1 MRGTTWITTTL
12 LAIILAACSLSPQ
25 PDSTPWP
32 EQVDWPTAVEILHG
46 GHVEAVMQL
55 HNLSVTFLMDDG
67 SQIKTVEPVIDEIFL
82 EVDLCGKPCQGITL
96 ATE

>member
-1 MRGTTWITTTL
+1 VTVRIWITTTL
-12 LAIILAACSLSPQ
+12 FVILLAACSAAPQ
-25 PDSTPWP
+25 ADPTPWP
-32 EQVDWPTAVEILHG
+32 EQVDWHTAVEILQG

-67 SQIKTVEPVIDEIFL
+67 SQIKTVEPSIDDIFR
-82 EVDLCGKPCQGITL
+82 EVDLCGKPCEGITL